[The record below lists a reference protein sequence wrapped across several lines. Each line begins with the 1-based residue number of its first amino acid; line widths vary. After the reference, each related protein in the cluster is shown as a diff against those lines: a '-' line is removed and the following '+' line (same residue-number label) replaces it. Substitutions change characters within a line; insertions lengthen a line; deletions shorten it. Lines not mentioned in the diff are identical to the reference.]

1 MFMNDWIGLAVIV
14 LIVIGGILAS
24 AKLGTPRKRISEE
37 EFAKRAREG
46 AAAKAGLF
54 ALQQLLNPK
63 AAEAVAVQQDLRH
76 GYYNKKKIPGEGE
89 DEDEDAEAVEDAAAD
104 GADAQMTEAQDTE
117 DARERDA

>member
-1 MFMNDWIGLAVIV
+1 MFMNDWLGLALIV
-14 LIVIGGILAS
+14 LIVVGGILAS

-76 GYYNKKKIPGEGE
+76 GYYNKKKIPGEG
-89 DEDEDAEAVEDAAAD
+89 DDDDAEAVEDAAAD